1 MSGINEVDGAV
12 VTAVGYDDLVALKT
26 YTGHKL
32 AVTQQLQFLERLFQ
46 VRGVK
51 DQESRCHELLTKLAE
66 DRFTLAVVGQF
77 KRGKSS
83 LMNALIGGELLP
95 TGLLPLTSAIT
106 VLRFG
111 PRQRLVVKWMNSSL
125 EYEKPLSALPE
136 FVTEQGNLGNRKQ
149 VRAVYVE
156 TNSTFLRR
164 GLELVDT
171 PGIGSAIEA
180 NTATT
185 EAFIPHCDA
194 VVFVTAVDAPMT
206 ESELGFLR
214 RLRHDVKKVF
224 CVVNKTD
231 LLDEPQLSQVVEFV
245 RSQIISCLGPQALIF
260 SVSARSSL
268 SIAIT
273 RENTVDSVAA
283 LRNALATF
291 LSSERTNILLRVVIE
306 RAQRLLANAQ
316 TDIAAECRLASAPQ
330 VIRERQ
336 KILVI
341 THFRRVDQIV
351 APRLESLAADLVR
364 SVIHAQVAELRRR
377 FESAVTAFAD
387 AAIHAKIDNRWK
399 LTGHVVTT
407 TTQLASATAQQELN
421 QWLAARRDDALAGIA
436 DGASDLLRALREGAI
451 ENTVSMGI
459 EETSLSSLDSDGGLA
474 NNKVPRNLCVTGTP
488 WLLKTP
494 PWMRYMPIAV
504 VCRPL
509 RRWLRLHALE
519 YTAQLEVLAVETLN
533 TFMADQIKNLHD
545 AIEAGLRSREQGL
558 LAAIASAEKGNGGNT
573 PNPSPEE
580 QSKIAGRIQ
589 DALMSVLAS
598 ITGQIDGTR
607 QIPFPACDKSETQ
620 QTAADMFRVSIGAVE
635 VLDDLRFAGCP
646 ICRRLKKIL
655 FNVLA
660 AWQYR
665 IAVDDAAQQWYA
677 QSLGF
682 CPVHTWQLASI
693 ASPQGLS
700 RGYPALTQRLV
711 SGLRAF
717 HPDSEITGSIMQLLA
732 SANSC
737 PLCGLLTD
745 AERQYLQNLAA
756 ILESAAGQ
764 QRYSASRG
772 VCLRHLPGLLALA
785 NGAPGKRFIL
795 DEAASHL
802 AMLSEDMQSF
812 ALKHGA
818 LRRQLINENEESA
831 LTAALEKVAGVQSI
845 CFPWQF
851 YEIV

>member
-106 VLRFG
+106 ILRFG

-125 EYEKPLSALPE
+125 EYEKPLSALRE
-136 FVTEQGNLGNRKQ
+136 FVTEQGNPGNRKQ

-268 SIAIT
+268 SIATT

-387 AAIHAKIDNRWK
+387 AAIHARIDNRWK

-519 YTAQLEVLAVETLN
+519 YTAQLEVMAVETLN
-533 TFMADQIKNLHD
+533 TFMTDQIKNLHD

-558 LAAIASAEKGNGGNT
+558 LAAIASAEKGNDGNT

-620 QTAADMFRVSIGAVE
+620 QTAADIFRVSIGAVE

-677 QSLGF
+677 QSFGF

-717 HPDSEITGSIMQLLA
+717 HPDSEITGNIMQLLA

-737 PLCGLLTD
+737 PLCGLLAD